1 MKKAIFPGSFDP
13 FTIGHYSIVLRG
25 LKLFD
30 HITIGV
36 GINQAKKQFFPI
48 EKRLDLIRQAFKDE
62 DQITVKEYNILT
74 IDFAKQENAGFILRG
89 IRNFNDFEY
98 EKNIADINRKEGGI
112 ETVLLFTQP
121 EYESISST
129 IVRDFLNYDKDVS
142 SFLPPGIKL

>member
-36 GINQAKKQFFPI
+36 GINQTKKQFFPI

-74 IDFAKQENAGFILRG
+74 IDFAKQENAEFILRG

-142 SFLPPGIKL
+142 SFMPPGIKL

>member
-142 SFLPPGIKL
+142 SFMPPGIKL

>member
-36 GINQAKKQFFPI
+36 GINQTKKQFFPI

-142 SFLPPGIKL
+142 SFMPPGIKL

>member
-36 GINQAKKQFFPI
+36 GINQTKKQFFPI
-48 EKRLDLIRQAFKDE
+48 EKRLDLIRQAFKDK

-142 SFLPPGIKL
+142 SFMPPGIKL

>member
-30 HITIGV
+30 HITIGG
-36 GINQAKKQFFPI
+36 GINETKKQFFPI

-142 SFLPPGIKL
+142 SFMPPGIKL

>member
-36 GINQAKKQFFPI
+36 GINQTKKQFFPI

-62 DQITVKEYNILT
+62 DKITVKEYNILT

>member
-36 GINQAKKQFFPI
+36 GINQTKKQFFPI

-62 DQITVKEYNILT
+62 EQITVKEYNILT

-142 SFLPPGIKL
+142 SFMPPGIKL

>member
-1 MKKAIFPGSFDP
+1 M
-13 FTIGHYSIVLRG
+13 
-25 LKLFD
+25 
-30 HITIGV
+30 
-36 GINQAKKQFFPI
+36 
-48 EKRLDLIRQAFKDE
+48 DLIRQAFKDE

-142 SFLPPGIKL
+142 SFMPPGIKL